1 MDCAG
6 ENGGPVGQLTLTR
19 IGWFT
24 TLRLFMFFENIHFN
38 NTSHSLLN
46 YYSAIN
52 SYRITTIFDYVC
64 ISDFGSIGINPS
76 VCECVCV
83 WLFWLNPTAKT
94 FLIKKEKMSTNERRK
109 RRRDER
115 EKRSSPRFSR
125 WWISR
130 NKNLR
135 AEMWWPLIVC
145 LIVPTLL
152 CPSLAATA
160 ADDRCDWIG
169 RLVLF
174 FVLKQN
180 SFFTCV

>member
-1 MDCAG
+1 
-6 ENGGPVGQLTLTR
+6 
-19 IGWFT
+19 
-24 TLRLFMFFENIHFN
+24 
-38 NTSHSLLN
+38 
-46 YYSAIN
+46 
-52 SYRITTIFDYVC
+52 
-64 ISDFGSIGINPS
+64 
-76 VCECVCV
+76 
-83 WLFWLNPTAKT
+83 
-94 FLIKKEKMSTNERRK
+94 MSTNERRK

-174 FVLKQN
+174 FVFKTKLVFYLCVIREKCLGDRHYILCKCRKHVSN
-180 SFFTCV
+180 SVLVVNRLSSRPSYSSKEKRNRISFFSA